1 MKVIKAYLN
10 EVEEYVPGEFYK
22 LELPCFMVV
31 IYQVKQ
37 YKVDFI
43 ILDSRVQL
51 GEGEKGLGEYVYK
64 ALDEMYLIIGV
75 AKRSFHSNAEY
86 VGEVRRE

>member
-37 YKVDFI
+37 YKVDCI

-51 GEGEKGLGEYVYK
+51 REGEKG
-64 ALDEMYLIIGV
+64 
-75 AKRSFHSNAEY
+75 
-86 VGEVRRE
+86 

>member
-1 MKVIKAYLN
+1 
-10 EVEEYVPGEFYK
+10 
-22 LELPCFMVV
+22 MVV

-51 GEGEKGLGEYVYK
+51 GEGEKGSSL
-64 ALDEMYLIIGV
+64 
-75 AKRSFHSNAEY
+75 
-86 VGEVRRE
+86 